1 MRPPLSNLPLLPVA
15 IGLIIGIW
23 ATRLGLSAIWA
34 TIPATAGVALI
45 FFRPAAWAGILTVSA
60 AIGLIGGSVS
70 LPEPLSPS
78 VEGHEL
84 YFRGIVTD
92 ISERETSTQFVTEI
106 ERMGTS
112 GNNMTEC
119 KPFRCAVTSPSL
131 HEAISPGST
140 VVFQGTLHSPVNDTY
155 PDAFDYSSFL
165 LHRGINSTA
174 FVAPDKITHPSD
186 LPRPPLYRIRAISH
200 RLEEW
205 IYSSSLSEGA
215 ARFLCATLLG
225 DATAIEHEQRLAYST
240 AGISHILAL
249 SGLHVAI
256 ITTMLGLLLSPLY
269 IMRRRRAAYIA
280 TIAVLWLYAIMTG
293 LSPSVTRAVI
303 MATLYFL
310 SLILQRRHSPGNA
323 LAFAAICI
331 LIADPLS
338 LFSIGFQLSFTAVAT
353 ILLFADRLSLSRK
366 RGAVIR
372 FLIAIPAVSVAAM
385 AGTAIVAGY
394 YFHYFPVYFLL
405 GNILTSLLLPPMIG
419 CGIIIIFAGALGLPS
434 GLLCSLDNLLFD
446 LLDSCVHWVNA
457 LPGATISSIYFDG
470 WVMLPYF
477 AGILYLILASVMR
490 RKSFPILTGCILLSF
505 TFVAAAVTKKSYP
518 NHELIIL
525 KDHLFTNIVYRH
537 STCSRLITTA
547 PPQDT
552 AWQLDRCNRRLRDY
566 LGRRGCDSI
575 SEYRSIPANDIVVR
589 FPGKT
594 FYIVQAP
601 TATSSFPD
609 KINYLL
615 ITRKFKGE
623 IGTIHET
630 LNPDT
635 ILLGDDVHPSR
646 HARYAGYCRDN
657 HIPFR
662 SLKEEGSFYLNSAAL

>member
-1 MRPPLSNLPLLPVA
+1 MRPPLSNIPLLPVA
-15 IGLIIGIW
+15 IGLVIGIW
-23 ATRLGLSAIWA
+23 ATQLGLSTIWA
-34 TIPATAGVALI
+34 TIPAVAGIALI
-45 FFRPAAWAGILTVSA
+45 FFRPAAWGGILLLSTTVGF
-60 AIGLIGGSVS
+60 IDGSLS
-70 LPEPLSPS
+70 LPEPLPPF
-78 VEGHEL
+78 VEDHEL

-92 ISERETSTQFVTEI
+92 ISERETTTQFVTEI
-106 ERMGTS
+106 DHAGTT
-112 GNNMTEC
+112 GNSMAEC
-119 KPFRCAVTSPSL
+119 KPFKCAVTSPSL
-131 HEAISPGST
+131 HETITAGST

-155 PDAFDYSSFL
+155 PDAFDYRTFL
-165 LHRGINSTA
+165 FHRGINSTA
-174 FVAPDKITHPSD
+174 FVRPDKIMRLSD
-186 LPRPPLYRIRAISH
+186 LPQSPLYRIRALSH
-200 RLEEW
+200 HMEGW
-205 IYSSSLSEGA
+205 IYSSRLSEGA

-225 DATAIEHEQRLAYST
+225 DATAIEPEQRLVYST

-353 ILLFADRLSLSRK
+353 ILLFANRLSLSRK
-366 RGAVIR
+366 QGAIIR
-372 FLIAIPAVSVAAM
+372 FIIAIPAVSVAAM

-405 GNILTSLLLPPMIG
+405 GNILTSLLLPPIIG
-419 CGIIIIFAGALGLPS
+419 CGIIIIFAECLGLPS
-434 GLLCSLDNLLFD
+434 ALLCSLANLLFD
-446 LLDSCVHWVNA
+446 LLDNCTHWINA
-457 LPGATISSIYFDG
+457 LPGATIGSVYFDG

-477 AGILYLILASVMR
+477 AGILSLILAFVMR

-505 TFVAAAVTKKSYP
+505 TFVAAAVTKKTYP
-518 NHELIIL
+518 GHELIIL

-537 STCSRLITTA
+537 STRAVLITTA
-547 PPQDT
+547 PPQDK
-552 AWQLDRCNRRLRDY
+552 AWQLARCNRRLRDY
-566 LGRRGCDSI
+566 LGRRDCDSI
-575 SEYRSIPANDIVVR
+575 SDHRSIPAHDIVVR

-594 FYIVQAP
+594 LYIVQNP
-601 TATSSFPD
+601 TFPDSFPG
-609 KINYLL
+609 KIDYAL

-623 IGTIHET
+623 IGKIRER

-635 ILLGDDVHPSR
+635 ILLGNDVHPSR

-657 HIPFR
+657 RIPFR
-662 SLKEEGSFYLNSAAL
+662 SLREEGSFYLNRAAM